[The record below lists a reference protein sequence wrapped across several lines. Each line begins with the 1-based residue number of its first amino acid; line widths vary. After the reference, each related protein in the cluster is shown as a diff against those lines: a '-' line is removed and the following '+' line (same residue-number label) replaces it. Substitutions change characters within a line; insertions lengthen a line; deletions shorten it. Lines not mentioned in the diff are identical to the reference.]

1 MSANNTNTIPATMDA
16 ALLVPDALSV
26 PTPLRAE
33 SLRQLEEV
41 GPYPTQPQAAAARS
55 TTPASELSP
64 PPTATDEEEE
74 DGASLASASDSDDGL
89 EGSSTGSVVHTGPE
103 GSAGLHARLAPP
115 AEGGKKV
122 LVTGGAGFVGSHV
135 ADFLLTRGD
144 AVIIVD
150 EFNDYYDTTLKRA
163 NVAYLL
169 EKHGAERLRI
179 VEVRSLG
186 GVGWDG
192 GDLLLK
198 LGGRCHVTSSNR
210 TDR

>member
-1 MSANNTNTIPATMDA
+1 MSATTTTTTDA
-16 ALLVPDALSV
+16 ALLVPDVLSV

-41 GPYPTQPQAAAARS
+41 GPCQNQATSESERS
-55 TTPASELSP
+55 TTPASELST
-64 PPTATDEEEE
+64 PPTDAEGE
-74 DGASLASASDSDDGL
+74 DSASLASAADSDDDGL

-135 ADFLLTRGD
+135 ADHLLTRGD

-169 EKHGAERLRI
+169 EKHSAERLRI
-179 VEVRSLG
+179 VEVRFW
-186 GVGWDG
+186 VGFEVW
-192 GDLLLK
+192 
-198 LGGRCHVTSSNR
+198 RCSYGLI
-210 TDR
+210 D